1 MKLKNLWYYPIALA
15 LLLTQVPRA
24 AAITTSELAD
34 IIEQMETAI
43 VDISMEYE
51 EHIIPPSTHEEG
63 KEKMGFDVLISK
75 DGYMRYKFSA
85 ARLLPEED
93 PNAMNW
99 DGPGLFFSDLATT
112 LVTKEG
118 NSWEAVT
125 KQSYNGQIGKEFKA
139 GSWPPREDGRGSGL
153 ISLRRPSNFGTA
165 TPLGFS
171 VLNLAYSGDSMS
183 ISDRLLS
190 ARLRAKDR
198 VRLDNVE
205 RTIDGFNTIRA
216 DLLTSFVLNDGSRL
230 VYMRIYFS
238 VDHDYTP
245 VKFENM
251 KGRGKVA
258 FTRSV
263 GSLEKVSEGVW
274 FPGSGIITTSDSD
287 RVNAYQAISPI
298 LVNQGFKDDHF
309 DIDFPVGT
317 KVHDKVQD
325 KDYIVK

>member
-1 MKLKNLWYYPIALA
+1 MKLKNLLYYPIAIT

-24 AAITTSELAD
+24 AAITTDELAD
-34 IIEQMETAI
+34 VIEQMETAI

-51 EHIIPPSTHEEG
+51 EHIIPPSTHEEA

-85 ARLLPEED
+85 ARLLPKDD
-93 PNAMNW
+93 PNTMNW

-125 KQSYNGQIGKEFKA
+125 KQSYNGQVGKEFKA
-139 GSWPPREDGRGSGL
+139 GSWPPREDGSGTGT

-165 TPLGFS
+165 TPFGLS
-171 VLNLAYSGDSMS
+171 VLRLAYSGESTP

-198 VRLDNVE
+198 VLLDDVV
-205 RTIDGFNTIRA
+205 RQVDGFNTIRA
-216 DLLTSFVLNDGSRL
+216 DLLTDFVLNDGSRV

-238 VDHDYTP
+238 VDHGYTP
-245 VKFENM
+245 VKFEHM
-251 KGRGKVA
+251 KGTNKVA
-258 FTRSV
+258 LSANV
-263 GSLEKVSEGVW
+263 ESLEEVAEGVW
-274 FPGSGIITTSDSD
+274 FPNSGVYTSADRD
-287 RVNAYQAISPI
+287 RVNAFQVIGPI
-298 LVNQGFKDDHF
+298 LINQGLTDEDF

-317 KVHDKVQD
+317 KVHDEIQD
-325 KDYIVK
+325 KEYIVK